1 MDTMVT
7 AIKFIL
13 AVAILVLEII
23 PESCTNLI
31 QCLSVVNGNEIML
44 FSPLPCNKLN
54 HRNKILCPIPA
65 AIFSSGKE
73 FGREG

>member
-44 FSPLPCNKLN
+44 LPFTL
-54 HRNKILCPIPA
+54 
-65 AIFSSGKE
+65 
-73 FGREG
+73 